1 MKTLTRE
8 EYLVECSKL
17 LSPLFIDKGYEVP
30 NNIRFTCG
38 LPSRG
43 AFGKN
48 KRTIGQCWDSSVSSD
63 NTIEIMISPTIDNTL
78 EVIGVLLHE
87 MVHAVVGNEHGHKK
101 PFKDCATAVG
111 LTGKMTATT
120 NTVEL
125 NDFINNSIIGSIGD
139 YPHAKIDYSQQKKQ
153 GTRMI
158 KATCSCCG
166 YVIRTSQKWVD
177 QGLPVCCCGGAFERD
192 SV

>member
-1 MKTLTRE
+1 MNTITRE
-8 EYLVECSKL
+8 EYLIECSKL
-17 LSPLFIDKGYEVP
+17 LAPLFTKSSYEIP

-48 KRTIGQCWDSSVSSD
+48 RRTIGQCWDSSVSSD
-63 NTIEIMISPTIDNTL
+63 STIEIMISPTIDNTL
-78 EVIGVLLHE
+78 EVVGVLLHE
-87 MVHAVVGNEHGHKK
+87 MVHAVVGNKHGHKK
-101 PFKDCATAVG
+101 PFKDCAIAVG

-120 NTVEL
+120 NTSEL
-125 NDFINNSIIGSIGD
+125 DDFINNNIIESIGS

-153 GTRMI
+153 TTRMI
-158 KATCSCCG
+158 KATCVDCD
-166 YVIRTSQKWVD
+166 YVIRTSQKWVAL
-177 QGLPVCCCGGAFERD
+177 GLPVCCCGGEFKVD

>member
-8 EYLVECSKL
+8 EYLIECSKIL
-17 LSPLFIDKGYEVP
+17 AALFINKDYEIP
-30 NNIRFTCG
+30 NNVRFTCG

-78 EVIGVLLHE
+78 EVVGVLLHE

-101 PFKDCATAVG
+101 PFKDCAIAVG

-120 NTVEL
+120 NTAEL
-125 NDFINNSIIGSIGD
+125 DDFINNNIIESIGT
-139 YPHAKIDYSQQKKQ
+139 YPHSKIDYTQQKKQ
-153 GTRMI
+153 TTRMI
-158 KATCSCCG
+158 KASCQYCG
-166 YVIRTSQKWVD
+166 YVIRTSLKWVEM
-177 QGLPVCCCGGAFERD
+177 GLPSCCCGGEFTID
-192 SV
+192 NV